1 MPNHRYLRHTLAA
14 EAVSASP
21 QVAESFLQVWT
32 PETWIWTGWTLDPE
46 LMQPRPPGPAYTN
59 YLYHLKVSVT
69 HVLSDPQLHPPR
81 VAEAQE
87 KNSICKSDIPL
98 VERFF
103 LACRV
108 LFSKLSVLAH
118 GYGRSNYIIVSN
130 YFELVSPTILWTQP
144 SSGVPLIL

>member
-32 PETWIWTGWTLDPE
+32 PETWIWTRWTLDPE

-87 KNSICKSDIPL
+87 KI
-98 VERFF
+98 
-103 LACRV
+103 
-108 LFSKLSVLAH
+108 LSVNLIYPSWKDSFSPAAFSFPNFPSLLMDMD
-118 GYGRSNYIIVSN
+118 GPIILLLVITSNWYRPPFYGRNLLL
-130 YFELVSPTILWTQP
+130 ECH
-144 SSGVPLIL
+144 